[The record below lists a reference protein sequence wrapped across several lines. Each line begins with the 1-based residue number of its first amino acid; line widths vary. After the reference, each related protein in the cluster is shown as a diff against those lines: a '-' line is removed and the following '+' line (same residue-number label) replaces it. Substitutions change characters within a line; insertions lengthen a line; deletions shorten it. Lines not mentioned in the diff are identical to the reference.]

1 MLSGLIRLPRPAV
14 LNAGVELSC
23 LPLSP
28 PAVSLAAPGATATI
42 VGWGHTNLRDQAES
56 ATLIGQE
63 PTRYWA
69 LIGRL
74 MLALL
79 FTVS

>member
-1 MLSGLIRLPRPAV
+1 MREETAGLQ
-14 LNAGVELSC
+14 LSC

-28 PAVSLAAPGATATI
+28 SSLSLARPGSWATI

-69 LIGRL
+69 LIGQL